1 MRKSKSI
8 LADPSRNENFG
19 VETKAVATE
28 LSVGGTPDAIAR
40 RLVAVSIDFH
50 TRWRGLRTSLPEL
63 VLVDANVSRFYRKQ
77 RRRLST
83 ADSMSTPELLL
94 TDVGLVSG

>member
-1 MRKSKSI
+1 MLELKRKQS
-8 LADPSRNENFG
+8 P
-19 VETKAVATE
+19 TE
-28 LSVGGTPDAIAR
+28 LSVGGTPDATAR

-50 TRWRGLRTSLPEL
+50 PRWRGLRTSLPEL

-77 RRRLST
+77 RRPLST

-94 TDVGLVSG
+94 TGVGLVSTPRG